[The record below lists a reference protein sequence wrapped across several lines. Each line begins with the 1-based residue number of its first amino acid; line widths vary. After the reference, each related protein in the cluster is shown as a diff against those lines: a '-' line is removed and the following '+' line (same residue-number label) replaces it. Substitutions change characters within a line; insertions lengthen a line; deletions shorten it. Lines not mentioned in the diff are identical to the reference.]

1 VLLAALTTDAKLG
14 LGLMAALFVGF
25 SLIVAL
31 VVPRRNPDFPGKR
44 LPAFVVVSVLLF
56 VGMISAVLVF
66 GGKTKAETEA
76 AREKIAVGETDY
88 ALEVP
93 KTTVSPG
100 IYTLEVTNYGQIPHN
115 LTVQGPGGKKKG
127 TKTIEPGDS
136 ASLVIHLRKGDYVF
150 FSSLPGQQQAGVT
163 ETVTVSE

>member
-14 LGLMAALFVGF
+14 LGLTAIVLVGF

-31 VVPRRNPDFPGKR
+31 VIPRRNPDFPGKR

-56 VGMISAVLVF
+56 VSMICAVLIF

-88 ALEVP
+88 AIEVP

-100 IYTLEVTNYGQIPHN
+100 VYTLEVTNYGQIPHN
-115 LTVQGPGGKKKG
+115 LTVQGPGGKKKR
-127 TKTIEPGDS
+127 TATIKPGES
-136 ASLVIHLRKGDYVF
+136 ASLVIALRKGDYIF
-150 FSSLPGQQQAGVT
+150 FSSLPGQQQQGVS
-163 ETVTVSE
+163 ESVTVS

>member
-1 VLLAALTTDAKLG
+1 MLLAALTTDAKLG
-14 LGLMAALFVGF
+14 LGLTAAVLVGF

-31 VVPRRNPDFPGKR
+31 VIPRRNPDFPGKR

-56 VGMISAVLVF
+56 VAMICAVLIF

-76 AREKIAVGETDY
+76 AREKIAVGETDSTV
-88 ALEVP
+88 EVP

-100 IYTLEVTNYGQIPHN
+100 VYTLEVTNYGHVPHN

-127 TKTIEPGDS
+127 TATIKPGES
-136 ASLVIHLRKGDYVF
+136 ASLVIGLRKGDYIF
-150 FSSLPGQQQAGVT
+150 FSSLPGQQQQGVS
-163 ETVTVSE
+163 ESVTVS